1 MTYPGYHGG
10 DVGDLFDSMG
20 NWLGS
25 SFVNE
30 WEGVYP
36 SPGILDSPWAFPEGL
51 DAYDMALARSN
62 PGGIGL
68 VHDANDIFGPE
79 NFISSIFSETY
90 RTDYLL
96 NYYASQESI
105 DNMLNVFGVSGYDTD
120 TDYSSL
126 ISDSYNY
133 YNMGVNVYNQF
144 DPGNAY
150 LNDDL
155 YYNTVMDYSYSVAD
169 WADT

>member
-1 MTYPGYHGG
+1 
-10 DVGDLFDSMG
+10 FK
-20 NWLGS
+20 
-25 SFVNE
+25 
-30 WEGVYP
+30 
-36 SPGILDSPWAFPEGL
+36 
-51 DAYDMALARSN
+51 AR
-62 PGGIGL
+62 
-68 VHDANDIFGPE
+68 
-79 NFISSIFSETY
+79 SIFSI
-90 RTDYLL
+90 LL
-96 NYYASQESI
+96 ANFCLNHFTLFPNNS
-105 DNMLNVFGVSGYDTD
+105 NMLNVFGVSGYDTD
-120 TDYSSL
+120 TDYRSL